1 MKALKEISLS
11 VAFRYAIYSIWLKLF
26 GVFAFI
32 SPIRVLALRFFGAKI
47 GKNCVIENISFFNC
61 YRKGFK
67 GLKTGESCFIGDLT
81 LLDLADAITLED
93 HVTLA
98 ERVTLITHVNVG
110 FKDHPLQGK
119 FKRSQG
125 PVLIKSGAFVGA
137 SVTILQGITIG
148 KNAFIAAGSV
158 VTEDV
163 EDNALYAGVPA
174 KKIRN
179 L

>member
-1 MKALKEISLS
+1 MKVLQEINLS
-11 VAFRYAIYSIWLKLF
+11 AVFKYFVYSICLKLF
-26 GVFAFI
+26 GIFAFI
-32 SPIRVLALRFFGAKI
+32 SPLRVLALRLFGAQI
-47 GKNCVIENISFFNC
+47 GKDCVIENVSFFNC

-67 GLKTGESCFIGDLT
+67 GLKLGNSCFIGDST

-98 ERVTLITHVNVG
+98 ERVTFITHMNVG
-110 FKDHPLQGK
+110 FQDHPLQGK
-119 FKRSQG
+119 FKPSSG
-125 PVLIKSGAFVGA
+125 PILIKSGSFVGA
-137 SVTILQGITIG
+137 SCTILQGVTIG

-163 EDNALYAGVPA
+163 VDNALYAGVPA
-174 KKIRN
+174 KKIKD

>member
-1 MKALKEISLS
+1 MKALREISLS
-11 VAFRYAIYSIWLKLF
+11 AALKYVVYSIWLKLF
-26 GVFAFI
+26 GIFAFI
-32 SPIRVLALRFFGAKI
+32 SPLRVFFLRFFGANI
-47 GKNCVIENISFFNC
+47 GKNCVIENVSFFNC

-67 GLKTGESCFIGDLT
+67 SLKIGNSCFMGDFT
-81 LLDLADAITLED
+81 LFDLADAITLQD

-98 ERVTLITHVNVG
+98 ERVTLITHMNVG

-125 PVLIKSGAFVGA
+125 SILIKSGSFIGA
-137 SVTILQGITIG
+137 SVIILQGITIG

-174 KKIRN
+174 KKVRD